1 MKKIIA
7 LLLTLILAFSASAVL
22 AADIAV
28 TVDGEAV
35 LFDQQPVVENG
46 TLLLPLRFIFEKMG
60 GNVSWHDETRT
71 VFADYN
77 DKITTIQIENEL
89 MFIDGETITLPTV
102 PVIRGDRT
110 MITAEFIALST
121 GATIDITETAVSI
134 TSAAK

>member
-35 LFDQQPVVENG
+35 VFDQQPVVENG
-46 TLLLPLRFIFEKMG
+46 TLLLPLRFILEKMG
-60 GNVSWHDETRT
+60 GNVSWHGETRT
-71 VFADYN
+71 VFADYMG
-77 DKITTIQIENEL
+77 KITTIQIDNEL
-89 MFIDGETITLPTV
+89 MFIDGETLTLPTT

-121 GATIDITETAVSI
+121 GATIGISETAVSI
-134 TSAAK
+134 TSAGK